1 MENRNNTEPV
11 GRTRSQEA
19 PPDDISV
26 SRYGRTRYWA
36 VWVNGELLVV
46 TVYKKGA
53 IAIRDKL
60 YSGKAGLPA

>member
-1 MENRNNTEPV
+1 MASPWSGIRC
-11 GRTRSQEA
+11 QEDL
-19 PPDDISV
+19 PDDISV

-36 VWVNGELLVV
+36 VWVNGDLLVV

-60 YSGKAGLPA
+60 YSGKAGVPA